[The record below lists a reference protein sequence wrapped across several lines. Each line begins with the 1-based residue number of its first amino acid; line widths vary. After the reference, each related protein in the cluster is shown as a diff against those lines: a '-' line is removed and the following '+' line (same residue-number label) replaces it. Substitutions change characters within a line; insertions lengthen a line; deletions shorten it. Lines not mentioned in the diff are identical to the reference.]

1 MAAKGLMGSSSVGEA
16 VSRECWGGNRQ
27 GDGVS
32 SDWGRSDS
40 AVPGDGQVK
49 MWNRQLDL

>member
-1 MAAKGLMGSSSVGEA
+1 MKLFPGNA
-16 VSRECWGGNRQ
+16 GGGKRQ
-27 GDGVS
+27 GDGAS

-40 AVPGDGQVK
+40 AGPGDGQVK